1 MRSRQELSQPLYN
14 HFRTFK
20 ISVKTEHEFDV
31 KAFANQMH
39 IALNQHQVR
48 EGNSATV
55 PRGFAAMGPFR
66 Y

>member
-1 MRSRQELSQPLYN
+1 MYN
-14 HFRTFK
+14 RFRTFK

-55 PRGFAAMGPFR
+55 SRGFAAMGPFR